1 VPDDR
6 TADPVQPQGVAKRTA
21 LLLAL
26 ALVVI
31 GSVLALASY
40 SDPEPRPPRADRGHH
55 FPRPPRVAVLMLE
68 NRSYEQVIG
77 SPSAAYINQLARRY
91 ALATHYYALTH
102 PSLPNYIAL
111 TSGSLHGFTKNCDR
125 CSVAASNLVHQLA
138 AAGYTW
144 RAYFEKLASNRR
156 PVRTAEYNPHYNP
169 FVYFNTVRDVPRHR
183 RRVVGFGALSKDLRR
198 RRLPDFSWIAPDV
211 FHDGHDG
218 SLRAADRY
226 LTRLVPR
233 ILRALGPGG
242 VLYLTWDEGWDE
254 GSHWDWRGA
263 AGRGGGRVALIA
275 AGPGASRHT
284 RLSLRANHYALLRTI
299 EAGFGLRA
307 LGSAG
312 AAPLLRGLLNRVP
325 GTRHRSR

>member
-1 VPDDR
+1 
-6 TADPVQPQGVAKRTA
+6 VAKRTA

-26 ALVVI
+26 ALLVI
-31 GSVLALASY
+31 GSILALAAY
-40 SDPEPRPPRADRGHH
+40 SDPEPRSPRADRGHN
-55 FPRPPRVAVLMLE
+55 FPRPAGVAVLMLE

-77 SPSAAYINQLARRY
+77 SPSAPYINRLARRY
-91 ALATHYYALTH
+91 ALATRYYALTH

-111 TSGSLHGFTKNCDR
+111 TSGSLHGFTKNCDS
-125 CSVAASNLVHQLA
+125 CSVAAPNLVHQLA

-156 PVRTAEYNPHYNP
+156 PVRAAEYNPHYNP
-169 FVYFNTVRDVPRHR
+169 FVYFNTIRDVWRHR
-183 RRVVGFGALSKDLRR
+183 RRVVGFGALNKDLRG
-198 RRLPDFSWIAPDV
+198 RRLPDFSWIAPGV
-211 FHDGHDG
+211 LHDGHDG

-233 ILRALGPGG
+233 VLRALGPGG
-242 VLYLTWDEGWDE
+242 VLYLTWDEGWDK

-263 AGRGGGRVALIA
+263 SGRGGGRVALIA
-275 AGPGASRHT
+275 AGPGAGRGT
-284 RLSLRANHYALLRTI
+284 RVSVRANHYALLRTI

-312 AAPLLRGLLNRVP
+312 VSSTPLLRGLLSRVQGP
-325 GTRHRSR
+325 GRRSR